1 MIRNILSKLNFDDV
15 QNDGNSHWGMYWPVE
30 ESAQWIICCVMKSVA
45 YVKLWMW
52 QCTFNTENR
61 NELDTS
67 AGWTDQENQGNIGGK
82 KYMVLEQQGS
92 QTTGGEM
99 L

>member
-15 QNDGNSHWGMYWPVE
+15 QNDGNGHWRMYWPVE

-45 YVKLWMW
+45 YINSGCGNAHSTQKIGMSWTHL
-52 QCTFNTENR
+52 QDERIKNTKEML
-61 NELDTS
+61 E
-67 AGWTDQENQGNIGGK
+67 GK
-82 KYMVLEQQGS
+82 KYMVVDQQGS
-92 QTTGGEM
+92 QTTGGEV